1 MRIPPLYKR
10 TTFQRFLAGFII
22 GVLCGWFFFLFQYGQ
37 LYNALMIQ
45 LSEQRSTII
54 TLEARIAELNSEQT
68 KLNEENQKKLT
79 IQSIEVELSNA
90 RRLRL
95 NQLTQLELRTQII
108 EELQH
113 LEREDIETVASMKDL
128 MIRALENKVFNVD
141 DNEFQVDVQEIYL
154 FTTLR
159 IELAIIP
166 ASSS

>member
-1 MRIPPLYKR
+1 
-10 TTFQRFLAGFII
+10 
-22 GVLCGWFFFLFQYGQ
+22 
-37 LYNALMIQ
+37 MIQ

-79 IQSIEVELSNA
+79 IQTIEVELKNA

-113 LEREDIETVASMKDL
+113 LEREDIETVANMKDL

-159 IELAIIP
+159 IELTVIP
-166 ASSS
+166 AGSS

>member
-10 TTFQRFLAGFII
+10 TTFQRFLAGLMI

-37 LYNALMIQ
+37 LYNQLMIQ
-45 LSEQRSTII
+45 LSEQRSTIN

-68 KLNEENQKKLT
+68 KLNEENKRKLT
-79 IQSIEVELSNA
+79 IQSIEIEFNNA

-95 NQLTQLELRTQII
+95 NQLTQLELRTQIL

-113 LEREDIETVASMKDL
+113 LEREDIETVANMKDL
-128 MIRALENKVFNVD
+128 MIRALENKVFKVD
-141 DNEFQVDVQEIYL
+141 DNEFQVDVQGIYL

-159 IELAIIP
+159 IEVAIKP
-166 ASSS
+166 GSN

>member
-1 MRIPPLYKR
+1 MYKR

>member
-10 TTFQRFLAGFII
+10 TTFQRFLAGLMI

-79 IQSIEVELSNA
+79 IQTIEVELKNA

-113 LEREDIETVASMKDL
+113 LEREDIETVANMKDL

-159 IELAIIP
+159 IELTVIP
-166 ASSS
+166 AGSS